1 MIEVGNL
8 LENFNTLVV
17 FLLCGLLLLSCSA
30 SWFGWHTDAVL
41 SGSMEPE
48 LPVGGAV
55 LIKPVDAAQIEVGD
69 IIVFSLP
76 GKEKLTAHRVISIGP
91 APERLFHTKGDANE
105 EPDLYTV
112 PAKAV
117 VGKVC
122 FCVPYLGYFSHF
134 VRTPVGFLLTLCIPL
149 LLLLG
154 PKGMRKATLE
164 KKTEN

>member
-1 MIEVGNL
+1 MIEVGKL
-8 LENFNTLVV
+8 LENFNTLLI

-30 SWFGWHTDAVL
+30 SYFGWHTDAVL
-41 SGSMEPE
+41 SGSMEPA

-55 LIKPVDAAQIEVGD
+55 VIKPVDAAQVEVGD

-76 GKEKLTAHRVISIGP
+76 GKERLIAHRVISIGY

-105 EPDLYTV
+105 EPDIYTV
-112 PAKAV
+112 PEEHV

-134 VRTPVGFLLTLCIPL
+134 VRTPVGFLLTLCIPML
-149 LLLLG
+149 LLIVPRG
-154 PKGMRKATLE
+154 VRKATLE